1 MNKLNLLNNYL
12 GKNRKYLL
20 MILNILLVVFVLL
33 EITILNNLRSKFEIL
48 TEGTEYCRTCSQ
60 KGGNFSRG
68 W

>member
-48 TEGTEYCRTCSQ
+48 TAGTEYCRTCSQ

>member
-1 MNKLNLLNNYL
+1 MNKLNLLNNHL

-48 TEGTEYCRTCSQ
+48 TAGTEYCRTCSQ

>member
-1 MNKLNLLNNYL
+1 MNKLNLLSNYL

-48 TEGTEYCRTCSQ
+48 TAGTEYCRTCSQ

>member
-33 EITILNNLRSKFEIL
+33 EIIILNNLRSKFEIL
-48 TEGTEYCRTCSQ
+48 TAGTEYCITCSQ